1 VRLAFAGIGEIHGG
15 QMTNNPNGAS
25 LQVLKAVEDGWNAF
39 CKAPWTFLLFQ
50 ILVGVVML
58 PFALMSAAGGA
69 RIANFKEVAGL
80 HPILGWLL
88 LIVGLIG
95 YVIVV
100 LWGIVG
106 LIRGSWTALEGRK
119 PEFKD
124 FTRWDGASSG
134 RLLGSMI
141 LVWIVIAI
149 ASVIAYLIGLG
160 LGQIN
165 QALILIP
172 SIALA
177 IFGIWFMVTQK
188 FLVQAS
194 LLGSKNSADALS
206 AGVEVINPS
215 WWIVLW
221 LVIIEAT
228 IHAIAAT
235 FHYGGLFVAVPV
247 LVCVSTAA
255 YRQLFGAEDR
265 TGLQG

>member
-1 VRLAFAGIGEIHGG
+1 
-15 QMTNNPNGAS
+15 MTNNPNGAS
-25 LQVLKAVEDGWNAF
+25 LQVLRAVEDGWNAF
-39 CKAPWTFLLFQ
+39 CKAPWSFLLFQ
-50 ILVGVVML
+50 ALVGLVML
-58 PFALMSAAGGA
+58 PFVLMTIAGGA
-69 RIANFKEVAGL
+69 RIAAVKEVAEL
-80 HPILGWLL
+80 HPILGGVL

-95 YVIVV
+95 YVIVL

-106 LIRGSWTALEGRK
+106 LIRGTWIALEGRK
-119 PEFKD
+119 PEFRD
-124 FTRWDGASSG
+124 FTRWDGAASG

-188 FLVQAS
+188 FLVQSS

-206 AGVEVINPS
+206 AGLKVINPS

-228 IHAIAAT
+228 IHAIAAA

-247 LVCVSTAA
+247 LVCISTAA
-255 YRQLFGAEDR
+255 YRQLFGSTEN
-265 TGLQG
+265 TGLLNPN